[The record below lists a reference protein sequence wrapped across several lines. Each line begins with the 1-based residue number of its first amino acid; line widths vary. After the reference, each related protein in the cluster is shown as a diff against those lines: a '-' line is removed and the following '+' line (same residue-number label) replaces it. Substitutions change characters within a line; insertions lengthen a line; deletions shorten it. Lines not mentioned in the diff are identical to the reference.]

1 MEIVLAEPQEDESMC
16 DLPFQTASLPAGLRA
31 RRPHEA
37 AQASHVRP
45 LPLPLP
51 QALLTQSLA
60 AAVATLLC
68 GLGGAEATP
77 EALLG
82 THTNSQVGWVGLLL
96 TFCPKTKC
104 LL

>member
-1 MEIVLAEPQEDESMC
+1 MEIVLAEPQEEESMY

-51 QALLTQSLA
+51 QALLTQSL
-60 AAVATLLC
+60 
-68 GLGGAEATP
+68 GGAEATP
-77 EALLG
+77 AALPG
-82 THTNSQVGWVGLLL
+82 THANSHVGGVGLLL
-96 TFCPKTKC
+96 TFCPISKC